1 MTGTDQVNID
11 VSLVRKLI
19 ATQFPDW
26 AGLEIRP
33 VEHGGW
39 DNRSFHLGDHMLL
52 RLPSA
57 QCYVEQVEKEQYWL
71 PKLAPYLPLLIPVPL
86 AIGKPGE
93 GYPWYWSVNQWINGN
108 TATIESIENMTEFA
122 TSLAAFLTALHKVDT
137 TGGPTA
143 GEHNFHRGGRLATY
157 DSETHQATAI
167 LGKRIDV
174 HAVKKVWKEA
184 LSTTW
189 QLPPVWVHGDVA
201 AGNLLVEKGKLSAV
215 IDFGQ
220 LGIGD
225 PACDL
230 VIAWTMFKGESRKA
244 FQAALLLDRATWARA
259 RGWALWKALIVCAEL
274 AGTNPQ
280 NIEISWKVMNEVLAD
295 YAKDN
300 QI

>member
-26 AGLEIRP
+26 AGLEIKP

-57 QCYVEQVEKEQYWL
+57 QCYVAQVTKEQYWL
-71 PKLAPYLPLLIPVPL
+71 PKLAPDLPLPIPVPL
-86 AIGKPGE
+86 AIGNPGE
-93 GYPWYWSVNQWINGN
+93 GYPWHWSVNQWINGN
-108 TATIESIENMTEFA
+108 AATIESIDNMTEFA
-122 TSLAAFLTALHKVDT
+122 ISLAAFLTALHKIDT
-137 TGGPTA
+137 TGGPIA
-143 GEHNFHRGGRLATY
+143 GEHNFHRGSRLATY
-157 DSETHQATAI
+157 DDETQQAIAI
-167 LGKRIDV
+167 LGNEIDV
-174 HAVKKVWKEA
+174 QAVKALWKEA

-189 QLPPVWVHGDVA
+189 QFQPVWVHGDVA
-201 AGNLLVEKGKLSAV
+201 AGNLLVEKGKLTAV

-230 VIAWTMFKGESRKA
+230 VIAWTMFKGESRLA
-244 FQAALLLDRATWARA
+244 FKAALLLDNATWARA
-259 RGWALWKALIVCAEL
+259 RGWALWKALIVCAGL
-274 AGTNPQ
+274 NGTNPQ
-280 NIEISWKVMNEVLAD
+280 NIEISWKVLNEVVAD
-295 YAKDN
+295 F
-300 QI
+300 